1 MLALLKATAM
11 TRCLLALRNFLKSR
25 TIQDKTFIKGGGIHL
40 QQLKVAHIIRRGHMV
55 TPEAVYMMGVS
66 ENDKIFS
73 PKMYTRTVCIL
84 PANIVLVDNTAL
96 AQVSVVVT
104 AKKRS

>member
-1 MLALLKATAM
+1 
-11 TRCLLALRNFLKSR
+11 
-25 TIQDKTFIKGGGIHL
+25 
-40 QQLKVAHIIRRGHMV
+40 MV